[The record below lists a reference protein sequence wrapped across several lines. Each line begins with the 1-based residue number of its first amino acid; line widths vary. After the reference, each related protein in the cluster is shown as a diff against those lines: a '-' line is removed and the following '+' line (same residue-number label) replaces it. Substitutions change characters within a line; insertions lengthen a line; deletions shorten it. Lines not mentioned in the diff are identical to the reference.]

1 LFLPKIIIKIP
12 VNSLP
17 LFQIDA
23 FTDKVFGGNP
33 AAVIPL
39 EEWLSTETMQKIA
52 AENNLSETT
61 FIYQDK
67 DKSYHIR
74 WFTPAIEVDLCG
86 HATVAAAYYLFKIA
100 GITDDVITFQ
110 SKSGEL
116 FVTEKDDWFYLDF
129 PAMDL
134 TAEVV
139 SEKLTKGMG
148 TAPRAVYKSKDDW
161 QLIYESQEEIENLD
175 PDFNVLKS
183 FPVWNTPARG
193 IIATAESSEAG
204 IDFVSRFFAP
214 AAGINEDP
222 VTGSAHT
229 KLIPYW
235 AKELNKTEMVAKQ
248 LSQRGGFLKCTLK
261 NDRVLIGGQAVL
273 YMVGNI
279 YI

>member
-1 LFLPKIIIKIP
+1 M
-12 VNSLP
+12 NSLP

-39 EEWLSTETMQKIA
+39 EKWLPTEEMQQVA
-52 AENNLSETT
+52 LENNLSETT
-61 FIYQDK
+61 FLYQDDNK
-67 DKSYHIR
+67 NYHIR
-74 WFTPAIEVDLCG
+74 WFTPAVEVDLCG
-86 HATVAAAYYLFKIA
+86 HATVAAAYYLFNIA
-100 GITDDVITFQ
+100 GLKDDVITFQ

-116 FVTEKDDWFYLDF
+116 FVTEADGWFYLDF
-129 PAMDL
+129 PAIPL
-134 TAEVV
+134 TE
-139 SEKLTKGMG
+139 ETIPEQLIKGMG
-148 TAPRAVYKSKDDW
+148 IAPKAVFKSKDDW
-161 QLIYESQEEIENLD
+161 QLIYESQEEIEALN
-175 PDFNVLKS
+175 PDFNLLKS
-183 FPVWNTPARG
+183 FPARG
-193 IIATAESSEAG
+193 FIATAKSSEKD
-204 IDFVSRFFAP
+204 IDFVSRFFGP
-214 AAGINEDP
+214 AVGINEDP

-248 LSQRGGFLKCTLK
+248 LSQRGGLLKCTHK